1 MRLPPP
7 AARRRGRAVQLN
19 VLMSKAFKTIEQQ
32 VLSQLRNDILR
43 GNYRPGDK
51 LRQDDVARRFE
62 VSTTPV
68 REAFRGLR
76 SEGLVTIDANKGV
89 VVKGLSVQDVAEIYE
104 LRIVLEPLLARK
116 SVASIR
122 PDALEAATALHE
134 QMCRADDPHAWA
146 ALNCDFH
153 DHLMRSE
160 QGSRLYEMVRNLLLV
175 AAPYVSLSI
184 YLLPQIQLTDNEEH
198 AQILQG
204 YRQRDAALVEQIVRQ
219 HLQQTLEAIQDSV
232 NEETLGSAFR

>member
-1 MRLPPP
+1 MP
-7 AARRRGRAVQLN
+7 
-19 VLMSKAFKTIEQQ
+19 KAFKTIEQQ
-32 VLSQLRNDILR
+32 VLSLLRNDILS
-43 GNYRPGDK
+43 GKYRPGDK
-51 LRQDDVARRFE
+51 LRQDEVARRFE

-116 SVASIR
+116 SVATIS
-122 PDALEAATALHE
+122 EQSFQAAADIHE
-134 QMCRADDPHAWA
+134 RMCAASDPHEWA

-153 DHLMRSE
+153 IKLMKSE
-160 QGSRLYEMVRNLLLV
+160 EHSRLYEMVKTLLVV

-184 YLLPQIQLTDNEEH
+184 YMHPQIQQTDNEEH
-198 AQILQG
+198 AMILDG
-204 YRQRDAALVEQIVRQ
+204 YRKKNGRLVEKIVRQ
-219 HLQQTLEAIQDSV
+219 HLQQTLETIEDSV
-232 NEETLGSAFR
+232 SEQTLGQAFS